1 MIRVL
6 ATVLLLAV
14 LGVTVYLVLRPGQEV
29 PSANAPD
36 VLITCDGS
44 TGVNED
50 ECRSWGDEVLAL
62 GPPSTTFEMKDVNHL
77 RFSRPMLG
85 FGSPCQVDYYIERD
99 PEVPAWEDDVP
110 CKGG

>member
-6 ATVLLLAV
+6 VAVLVLAV
-14 LGVTVYLVLRPGQEV
+14 AGVAVYLVVRPSTEV
-29 PSANAPD
+29 PSATEPN

-44 TGVNED
+44 TGVTED
-50 ECRSWGDEVLAL
+50 ACRSWGDEVLAL

-99 PEVPAWEDDVP
+99 PEVPAWEDDVA